1 MYNSKVGP
9 EARVDVTHLPW
20 VSHFVCAGA
29 TPRKCIRVRTLV
41 DACVI
46 LCAKSL
52 LMILI
57 CFKLLTISSPF
68 QFSNF
73 NDRTHFKMGLSYSAF
88 NVLFD
93 FN

>member
-41 DACVI
+41 LPCVTFG
-46 LCAKSL
+46 AKSL
-52 LMILI
+52 QKILI
-57 CFKLLTISSPF
+57 SQYYVYLVSMTVLIKMAVLSQCFVFIWF
-68 QFSNF
+68 Q
-73 NDRTHFKMGLSYSAF
+73 LS
-88 NVLFD
+88 
-93 FN
+93 